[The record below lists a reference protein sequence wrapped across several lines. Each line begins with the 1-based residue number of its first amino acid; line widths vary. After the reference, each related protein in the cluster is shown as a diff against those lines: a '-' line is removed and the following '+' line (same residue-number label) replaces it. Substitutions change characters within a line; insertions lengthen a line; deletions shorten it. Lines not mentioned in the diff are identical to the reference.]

1 MIILIICVSVVAI
14 VFITEVSGKISSYN
28 EKKLV
33 EEHKTANL
41 ALAYQIL
48 SARPELS
55 LKDVMGLIEMN
66 EGKHTNL
73 SEPSI

>member
-1 MIILIICVSVVAI
+1 MLITLIICVSIVSI
-14 VFITEVSGKISSYN
+14 VFIAEASEKISRYN

-48 SARPELS
+48 SVRPELS

-66 EGKHTNL
+66 EGKNIEL
-73 SEPSI
+73 K